1 MIYIYDILLNFSD
14 GVLYEFYEW
23 NTNDDIQNMKKI
35 KMVKIDKQDFE
46 QFLHYKIKISTDF
59 LLKIF
64 KSCEVY
70 SNKGVETLD
79 YCCLFSD
86 GSRVLAIEFSKNGES
101 ICKSKLLLD
110 EEEEI
115 AYLASN
121 LAFTPLEYTV
131 VKEENS
137 LRFLT
142 RRELKMKKYLTA
154 ELQETFQ
161 SKNYHKLKFLY
172 YEYYDEVVNSYQVMV
187 DKLIHSMDNY
197 LDDKHVALYQLLR
210 LSHKKKQ
217 V

>member
-110 EEEEI
+110 EEEGWG
-115 AYLASN
+115 YSC
-121 LAFTPLEYTV
+121 
-131 VKEENS
+131 
-137 LRFLT
+137 LT
-142 RRELKMKKYLTA
+142 LIDRETIGILYESSVAHM
-154 ELQETFQ
+154 TFQ
-161 SKNYHKLKFLY
+161 KVRIK
-172 YEYYDEVVNSYQVMV
+172 D
-187 DKLIHSMDNY
+187 
-197 LDDKHVALYQLLR
+197 LLPTP
-210 LSHKKKQ
+210 
-217 V
+217 